1 MPLLQEQNRQALVT
15 EFAAMTG
22 RVRLVFFT
30 QALDCET
37 CEITGQLLN
46 EVAVLS
52 EKIEL
57 VTHNF
62 AIDRAEAER
71 YAIARVPAFAVV
83 HLDEM
88 QTPDGSSE
96 LRERDYGIR
105 FYGVPSGYEFTSFIG
120 AILDVSSADS
130 HLSKASR
137 ALVAQI
143 NSPAHI
149 QVFTTPT

>member
-1 MPLLQEQNRQALVT
+1 MPLIQERNRQALIQ
-15 EFAAMTG
+15 EFTAMTD

-30 QALDCET
+30 QALDCDT
-37 CEITGQLLN
+37 CNITGQLLS
-46 EVAVLS
+46 EVAALG

-57 VTHNF
+57 VTFNF
-62 AIDRAEAER
+62 AIDRAEVER
-71 YAIARVPAFAVV
+71 YAITRVPAFAVV
-83 HLDEM
+83 RLNEV
-88 QTPDGSSE
+88 PAADGSTE
-96 LRERDYGIR
+96 LQEHDYGIR

-130 HLSKASR
+130 HLSQASR
-137 ALVAQI
+137 ELVAQI

>member
-1 MPLLQEQNRQALVT
+1 MPLLKEQNRQALVQ

-30 QALDCET
+30 QALDCDT
-37 CEITGQLLN
+37 CNITGQLLD
-46 EVAVLS
+46 EVAALG

-62 AIDRAEAER
+62 AIDRAEVER

-83 HLDEM
+83 RLDEL
-88 QTPDGSSE
+88 QTTEGTVE
-96 LRERDYGIR
+96 LREHDYGIR

-130 HLSKASR
+130 HLSSESR
-137 ALVAQI
+137 ALIAQI